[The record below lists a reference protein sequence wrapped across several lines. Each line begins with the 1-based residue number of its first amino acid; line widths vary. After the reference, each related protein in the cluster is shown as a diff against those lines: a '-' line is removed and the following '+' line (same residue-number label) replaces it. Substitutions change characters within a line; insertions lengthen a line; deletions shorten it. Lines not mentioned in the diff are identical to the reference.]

1 MSQAATA
8 YKLGVISLDVI
19 FEGIKVPYEFQKNV
33 VSIGRGEE
41 CDISLKNDAHAS
53 RLHAELRWNFNLL
66 EIHNVS
72 SKNFISLNGQVIQM
86 GVLKSKDIFKI
97 GDTEFYLMIHPQD
110 PFASPPAVFKQPQ
123 TAEVKTKASVQK
135 QAQRLSESTFV
146 KLSPELTNFKPLV
159 KPTLLNQPPAFKL
172 SPQSGPAKQRPF
184 PTLKKET
191 NPTVIVMI
199 VILVGFVGWSLLKP
213 NSRKDPMNLRSQE
226 EIIKDIERSET
237 AVKELE
243 KKQEDNGKGTVQYK
257 MAQEQY
263 IKGFRDYRLGQYARA
278 MQAFQAAV
286 SFYPTH
292 QLALKYLT
300 MSKRKYD
307 ELIDFNLMQG
317 HKYLAKNNYRLCKSS
332 FANVM
337 IMVKDPSDEKY
348 KEGKQ
353 FYNECSVKLEDKY

>member
-8 YKLGVISLDVI
+8 YKPGVISLDVT
-19 FEGIKVPYEFQKNV
+19 FEGIKVPFEFQKAII
-33 VSIGRGEE
+33 SIGRGEE

-66 EIHNVS
+66 ELHNVS
-72 SKNFISLNGQVIQM
+72 SKNFVSLNGQIIQM
-86 GVLKSKDIFKI
+86 AVLKSKDVFKV

-110 PFASPPAVFKQPQ
+110 PFATPPVAFKQTQ
-123 TAEVKTKASVQK
+123 SAEVKPIAIAQK
-135 QAQRLSESTFV
+135 QLQRPSENTVV
-146 KLSPELTNFKPLV
+146 KAPVQPNFQPLV
-159 KPTLLNQPPAFKL
+159 KPTLLNQPSTFKPN
-172 SPQSGPAKQRPF
+172 PQAGTAKQKPF
-184 PTLKKET
+184 PTLKKES
-191 NPTVIVMI
+191 NPTVIILI
-199 VILVGFVGWSLLKP
+199 VLLVGFVGWSFLKP

-278 MQAFQAAV
+278 MQSFQAAV

-317 HKYLAKNNYRLCKSS
+317 HKYLSKNNYRLCKSS

-353 FYNECSVKLEDKY
+353 FYNECSAKLEDKY

>member
-1 MSQAATA
+1 MSQAAIA
-8 YKLGVISLDVI
+8 YKPGVISLDVT
-19 FEGIKVPYEFQKNV
+19 FEGIKVPYEFQKATI
-33 VSIGRGEE
+33 SIGRGEE

-86 GVLKSKDIFKI
+86 AVLKSKDVFKI

-110 PFASPPAVFKQPQ
+110 PFASAPAIVKQPPRPSEN
-123 TAEVKTKASVQK
+123 TIVKATPAQPNFQPLIKPSLAS
-135 QAQRLSESTFV
+135 QA
-146 KLSPELTNFKPLV
+146 
-159 KPTLLNQPPAFKL
+159 PAFKVN
-172 SPQSGPAKQRPF
+172 PQSGPAKPKPF
-184 PTLKKET
+184 PTLKKES
-191 NPTVIVMI
+191 NPTVIISI
-199 VILVGFVGWSLLKP
+199 VLLVGFVGWSLLKT
-213 NSRKDPMNLRSQE
+213 NSRKDTMNLRSQE
-226 EIIKDIERSET
+226 EIIRDIERSET

-317 HKYLAKNNYRLCKSS
+317 HKYLSKNNYRLCKSS

-353 FYNECSVKLEDKY
+353 FYNECSAKLEDKY